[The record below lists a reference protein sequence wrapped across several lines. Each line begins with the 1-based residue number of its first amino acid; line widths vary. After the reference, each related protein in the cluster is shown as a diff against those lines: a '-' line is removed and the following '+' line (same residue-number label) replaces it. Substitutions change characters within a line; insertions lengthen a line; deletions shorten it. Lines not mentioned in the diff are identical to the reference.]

1 MKIYLSASNQTDN
14 MYNTQAQMSECDVC
28 YLIAQ
33 KTQDYLSSIN
43 GIECK
48 LGGKHDTMAN
58 KVKASNDFKAD
69 YHLCIHTNAGGGKG
83 TEVYI
88 APKNIN
94 DTIVNKV
101 YKNVANL
108 TPNPDRGIK
117 NGLHLYEVKYT
128 NANVK
133 CIYLEVEF
141 HDSYGD
147 WIFDNVD
154 KIAFAIAS
162 AFGQIKDVNYVT
174 SDNLFKVQ
182 LGAFTTLERAERYSK
197 ELKNKYNIDTYI
209 VKP

>member
-14 MYNTQAQMSECDVC
+14 MYNTQAKMTECDVC

-33 KTQDYLSSIN
+33 KTQDYLSSID

-48 LGGKHDTMAN
+48 LGSKHDTMVN

-69 YHLCIHTNAGGGKG
+69 YHVCIHTNAGGGKG

-94 DTIVNKV
+94 DVIVNKV

-117 NGLHLYEVKYT
+117 NGLYIYEVKYT
-128 NANVK
+128 NAK
-133 CIYLEVEF
+133 CIYIEVEF
-141 HDSYGD
+141 HDTYGD
-147 WIFDNVD
+147 WIFENVD
-154 KIAFAIAS
+154 EIAYAIAS
-162 AFGQIKDVNYVT
+162 SFGRVNDCNNIN
-174 SDNLFKVQ
+174 SCNLFKVQ
-182 LGAFTTLERAERYSK
+182 VGAFTTLERAERYSK
-197 ELKNKYNIDTYI
+197 ELKSKYNIDTYI
-209 VKP
+209 VRP

>member
-14 MYNTQAQMSECDVC
+14 IYNTQAQMSECDVC

-48 LGGKHDTMAN
+48 LGGKHDTMTY

-69 YHLCIHTNAGGGKG
+69 YHICIHTNAGGGKG

-94 DTIVNKV
+94 DVIVNKV

-117 NGLHLYEVKYT
+117 NGLNLYEVKYT
-128 NANVK
+128 NAK
-133 CIYLEVEF
+133 CIYIEVEF

-147 WIFDNVD
+147 WIFENVD
-154 KIAFAIAS
+154 EIAYAIAS
-162 AFGQIKDVNYVT
+162 SFGKVKDLNDVN
-174 SDNLFKVQ
+174 SCNLFKVQ

-197 ELKNKYNIDTYI
+197 ELKSKYNIDTYI

>member
-14 MYNTQAQMSECDVC
+14 IYNTQAKMSECDVC
-28 YLIAQ
+28 FLIAQ
-33 KTQDYLSSIN
+33 KIQDYLSSIN
-43 GIECK
+43 GIESK
-48 LGGKHDTMAN
+48 LGGKHDTMAS
-58 KVKASNDFKAD
+58 KVKASNEFGSD
-69 YHLCIHTNAGGGKG
+69 YHICIHTNAGGGKG

-117 NGLHLYEVKYT
+117 NGLFLYEVNHT
-128 NANVK
+128 NAK
-133 CIYLEVEF
+133 CIYIEVEF

-147 WIFDNVD
+147 WIFENIDE
-154 KIAFAIAS
+154 IAYAIAS
-162 AFGQIKDVNYVT
+162 SFGKVELYTTVN
-174 SDNLFKVQ
+174 SNNLFKVQ
-182 LGAFTTLERAERYSK
+182 VGAFTTLERAERYKK
-197 ELKNKYNIDTYI
+197 ELKSKYNIDTYI

>member
-14 MYNTQAQMSECDVC
+14 IYNTQAKMSECDVS

-43 GIECK
+43 GIESK
-48 LGGKHDTMAN
+48 LGGKYDTMAS
-58 KVKASNDFKAD
+58 KVKASNEFGSD
-69 YHLCIHTNAGGGKG
+69 YHISIHTNAGGGKG

-94 DTIVNKV
+94 DVIVNKV
-101 YKNVANL
+101 YQNVAIL

-117 NGLHLYEVKYT
+117 NGLNLYEVKYT
-128 NANVK
+128 NAK
-133 CIYLEVEF
+133 AIYIEVEF

-147 WIFDNVD
+147 WILENVD
-154 KIAFAIAS
+154 KIAYAIAS
-162 AFGQIKDVNYVT
+162 SFGQVKETNVVNSNT
-174 SDNLFKVQ
+174 LFKVQ
-182 LGAFTTLERAERYSK
+182 VGAFTTLERAERYSK
-197 ELKNKYNIDTYI
+197 ELKSKYNIDTYI

>member
-14 MYNTQAQMSECDVC
+14 IYNTQAKMSECDVS

-43 GIECK
+43 GIESK
-48 LGGKHDTMAN
+48 LGGKYDTMAS
-58 KVKASNDFKAD
+58 KVKASNEFGSD
-69 YHLCIHTNAGGGKG
+69 YHISIHTNAGGGKG

-94 DTIVNKV
+94 DVIVNKV
-101 YKNVANL
+101 YQNVAIL

-117 NGLHLYEVKYT
+117 NGLNLYEVKYT
-128 NANVK
+128 NAK
-133 CIYLEVEF
+133 AIYIEVEF

-147 WIFDNVD
+147 WILENVD
-154 KIAFAIAS
+154 KIAYAIAS
-162 AFGQIKDVNYVT
+162 SFGQLKETNVVNSNT
-174 SDNLFKVQ
+174 LFKVQ
-182 LGAFTTLERAERYSK
+182 VGAFTTLERAERYSK
-197 ELKNKYNIDTYI
+197 ELKSKYNIDTYI

>member
-14 MYNTQAQMSECDVC
+14 IYNTQAQMSECDVC

-33 KTQDYLSSIN
+33 KTQDYLSSID

-48 LGGKHDTMAN
+48 LGGKHDTMPH
-58 KVKASNDFKAD
+58 KVIASNNFKAD
-69 YHLCIHTNAGGGKG
+69 YHICIHTNAGGGKG

-101 YKNVANL
+101 YKKVSNL

-117 NGLHLYEVKYT
+117 NGLNLYEVKYT
-128 NANVK
+128 NAK
-133 CIYLEVEF
+133 CIYIEVEF

-147 WIFDNVD
+147 WIYDNVD
-154 KIAFAIAS
+154 EIAFAIAS
-162 AFGQIKDVNYVT
+162 SFGYVKET
-174 SDNLFKVQ
+174 NVVDSNNLFKVQ
-182 LGAFTTLERAERYSK
+182 VGAFRTLERAERYAK
-197 ELKNKYNIDTYI
+197 ELKSKYNIDTYI

>member
-14 MYNTQAQMSECDVC
+14 MYNTRAQMSECDVC

-48 LGGKHDTMAN
+48 LGGKLDTMAY
-58 KVKASNDFKAD
+58 KVKDSNDFKAD

-101 YKNVANL
+101 YNNVSNL

-117 NGLHLYEVKYT
+117 NGLFLYEVNYT
-128 NANVK
+128 NAK
-133 CIYLEVEF
+133 CIYIEVEF

-147 WIFDNVD
+147 WIFENVD
-154 KIAFAIAS
+154 EIAYAIAS
-162 AFGQIKDVNYVT
+162 SFGQVKVSNIIN
-174 SDNLFKVQ
+174 SNNLFKVQ
-182 LGAFTTLERAERYSK
+182 VGAFTTLERAERYKK
-197 ELKNKYNIDTYI
+197 ELKSKYNIDSYI

>member
-14 MYNTQAQMSECDVC
+14 KYNTQAQMSECDVC

-48 LGGKHDTMAN
+48 LGGKHDTMAS
-58 KVKASNDFKAD
+58 KVKASNDFESD
-69 YHLCIHTNAGGGKG
+69 YHVCIHTNAGGGKG

-101 YKNVANL
+101 YQNVAKL

-117 NGLHLYEVKYT
+117 NGLFLYEVNYT
-128 NANVK
+128 NAK

-147 WIFDNVD
+147 WIFENIDE
-154 KIAFAIAS
+154 IAYAIAS
-162 AFGQIKDVNYVT
+162 SFGKVMETKVVN
-174 SDNLFKVQ
+174 SKNLFKVQ
-182 LGAFTTLERAERYSK
+182 VGAFTTLERAERCKK
-197 ELKNKYNIDTYI
+197 ELKSNYNIDTYI

>member
-1 MKIYLSASNQTDN
+1 MRIYLSASNQTDN
-14 MYNTQAQMSECDVC
+14 IYNTQAQMSECDVC

-43 GIECK
+43 GIESK

-58 KVKASNDFKAD
+58 KVKASNEFESD
-69 YHLCIHTNAGGGKG
+69 YHICIHTNAGGGKG

-94 DTIVNKV
+94 DVIVNKV

-117 NGLHLYEVKYT
+117 NGLNLYEVKYT
-128 NANVK
+128 NAK
-133 CIYLEVEF
+133 CIYVEVEF

-147 WIFDNVD
+147 WIFENVD
-154 KIAFAIAS
+154 EIAYAIAS
-162 AFGQIKDVNYVT
+162 AFGQIKDINDVN
-174 SDNLFKVQ
+174 SCNLFKVQ
-182 LGAFTTLERAERYSK
+182 VGAFTTLERAERYSK
-197 ELKNKYNIDTYI
+197 ELKSKYNIDTYI

>member
-14 MYNTQAQMSECDVC
+14 IYNTKAKMSECDVC

-43 GIECK
+43 GIESK
-48 LGGKHDTMAN
+48 LGGKHDTMAS
-58 KVKASNDFKAD
+58 KVKASNDFEAN
-69 YHLCIHTNAGGGKG
+69 YHVCIHTNAGGGKG

-108 TPNPDRGIK
+108 SPNPDRGIK
-117 NGLHLYEVKYT
+117 NGLNLYEVKYT
-128 NANVK
+128 NAK
-133 CIYLEVEF
+133 AIYIEVEF

-147 WIFDNVD
+147 WIFENIDE
-154 KIAFAIAS
+154 IAYAIAS
-162 AFGQIKDVNYVT
+162 SFGKVELYKTVN
-174 SDNLFKVQ
+174 SNNLFKVQ
-182 LGAFTTLERAERYSK
+182 VGAFTTLERAERYSK
-197 ELKNKYNIDTYI
+197 ELKSKYNIDTYI

>member
-14 MYNTQAQMSECDVC
+14 IYNTQAKMSECDVC

-33 KTQDYLSSIN
+33 KTQDYLSSID

-48 LGGKHDTMAN
+48 LGGKHDTMAS
-58 KVKASNDFKAD
+58 KVKASNDFEAE
-69 YHLCIHTNAGGGKG
+69 YHICIHTNAGGGKG

-94 DTIVNKV
+94 DVIVNKV

-117 NGLHLYEVKYT
+117 NVLYLYEVNYT
-128 NANVK
+128 NAK
-133 CIYLEVEF
+133 CIYIEVEF

-147 WIFDNVD
+147 WIFENVD
-154 KIAFAIAS
+154 EIAYAIAS
-162 AFGQIKDVNYVT
+162 SFGKVELYNTVN
-174 SDNLFKVQ
+174 SNNLFKVQ
-182 LGAFTTLERAERYSK
+182 VGAFTTLERAEIYKK
-197 ELKNKYNIDTYI
+197 ELKSKYNIDTYI

>member
-14 MYNTQAQMSECDVC
+14 KYNTQAQMSECDVC

-48 LGGKHDTMAN
+48 LGGKLDTMAS
-58 KVKASNDFKAD
+58 KVKASNDFEAE
-69 YHLCIHTNAGGGKG
+69 YHICIHTNAGGGKG

-101 YKNVANL
+101 YQNVANL

-117 NGLHLYEVKYT
+117 NGLNLYEVKYT
-128 NANVK
+128 NAK
-133 CIYLEVEF
+133 CIYIEVEF

-147 WIFDNVD
+147 WIFENVD
-154 KIAFAIAS
+154 EIAYAIAS
-162 AFGQIKDVNYVT
+162 SFGQVKETNVVN
-174 SDNLFKVQ
+174 SNNLFKVQ
-182 LGAFTTLERAERYSK
+182 VGAFTTLERAERYKK
-197 ELKNKYNIDTYI
+197 ELKSKYNIDTYI

>member
-58 KVKASNDFKAD
+58 KVKASNDFKAE
-69 YHLCIHTNAGGGKG
+69 YHICIHTNAGGGKG

-101 YKNVANL
+101 YQNVANL
-108 TPNPDRGIK
+108 TPNPDRGVK
-117 NGLHLYEVKYT
+117 NGLNLYEVKYT
-128 NANVK
+128 NK

-141 HDSYGD
+141 HDTYGD
-147 WIFDNVD
+147 WIFENVD
-154 KIAFAIAS
+154 EIAYAIAS
-162 AFGQIKDVNYVT
+162 AFGKVNNLNDVNSY
-174 SDNLFKVQ
+174 NLFKVQ
-182 LGAFTTLERAERYSK
+182 VGAFTTLERAERYSN
-197 ELKNKYNIDTYI
+197 ELKSKYNINTYI

>member
-14 MYNTQAQMSECDVC
+14 MYNTRAQMSECDVC

-33 KTQDYLSSIN
+33 KTQDYISSIN

-48 LGGKHDTMAN
+48 LGDKHDTMAN

-69 YHLCIHTNAGGGKG
+69 YHVCIHTNAGGGKG

-88 APKNIN
+88 APKNR
-94 DTIVNKV
+94 DDVIVNKV

-117 NGLHLYEVKYT
+117 NGLSLYEVKYT
-128 NANVK
+128 NAK
-133 CIYLEVEF
+133 CIYIEVEF

-147 WIFDNVD
+147 WIFENVD
-154 KIAFAIAS
+154 EIAYAIAS
-162 AFGQIKDVNYVT
+162 AFCQVKVTNVVN
-174 SDNLFKVQ
+174 SNNLFKVQ
-182 LGAFTTLERAERYSK
+182 VGAFTTLERAERYSK
-197 ELKNKYNIDTYI
+197 ELKSKYNIDSYI

>member
-48 LGGKHDTMAN
+48 LGGKHDTMAR
-58 KVKASNDFKAD
+58 KVIDSNVFESE
-69 YHLCIHTNAGGGKG
+69 YHICIHTNAGGGKG

-94 DTIVNKV
+94 DVIVNKV
-101 YKNVANL
+101 YQKVANL

-117 NGLHLYEVKYT
+117 NGLNLYEIKYT
-128 NANVK
+128 NAK

-147 WIFDNVD
+147 WIIENVD
-154 KIAFAIAS
+154 EIAYAIAS
-162 AFGQIKDVNYVT
+162 SFGKVEICNTVN
-174 SDNLFKVQ
+174 SNNLFKVQ
-182 LGAFTTLERAERYSK
+182 VGAFTTLERAERYSK
-197 ELKNKYNIDTYI
+197 ELKSKYNIDTYI

>member
-101 YKNVANL
+101 YQNVAKL
-108 TPNPDRGIK
+108 TPNPDRGLK
-117 NGLHLYEVKYT
+117 NGLNLYEIKYT
-128 NANVK
+128 NK
-133 CIYLEVEF
+133 GIYIEVEF

-147 WIFDNVD
+147 WIIENVD
-154 KIAFAIAS
+154 EIAYAIAS
-162 AFGQIKDVNYVT
+162 AFGQVKDSNDVNSY
-174 SDNLFKVQ
+174 NLFKVQ
-182 LGAFTTLERAERYSK
+182 VGAFTTLERAERYSK

>member
-14 MYNTQAQMSECDVC
+14 IYNTQAKMSECDVC

-48 LGGKHDTMAN
+48 LGGKHDTMTS
-58 KVKASNDFKAD
+58 KVKASNDFEAE
-69 YHLCIHTNAGGGKG
+69 YHICIHTNAGGGKG

-94 DTIVNKV
+94 DVIVNKV
-101 YKNVANL
+101 YKNVSNL

-117 NGLHLYEVKYT
+117 TVLYLYEVNYT
-128 NANVK
+128 NAK
-133 CIYLEVEF
+133 CIYIEVEF

-147 WIFDNVD
+147 WIFKNVD
-154 KIAFAIAS
+154 EIAYAIAS
-162 AFGQIKDVNYVT
+162 SFGKVELYNTVN
-174 SDNLFKVQ
+174 SNNLFKVQ
-182 LGAFTTLERAERYSK
+182 VGAFTTLERAEIYKK
-197 ELKNKYNIDTYI
+197 ELKSKYNIDTYI

>member
-48 LGGKHDTMAN
+48 LGGKHETMAS
-58 KVKASNDFKAD
+58 KVKASNDFKTD
-69 YHLCIHTNAGGGKG
+69 YHICIHTNAGGGKG

-101 YKNVANL
+101 YQNVAKL

-117 NGLHLYEVKYT
+117 NGLNLYEVKYT
-128 NANVK
+128 NAK
-133 CIYLEVEF
+133 CIYVEVEF

-147 WIFDNVD
+147 WIFENVD
-154 KIAFAIAS
+154 EIAYAIAS
-162 AFGQIKDVNYVT
+162 AFGQVKDLNDVN
-174 SDNLFKVQ
+174 SCNLFKVQ
-182 LGAFTTLERAERYSK
+182 VGAFTTLERAERYAK
-197 ELKNKYNIDTYI
+197 ELKSKYNIDTYI

>member
-14 MYNTQAQMSECDVC
+14 IYNTQAKMSECDVC
-28 YLIAQ
+28 FLIAQ

-43 GIECK
+43 GIESK
-48 LGGKHDTMAN
+48 LGGKHDTMVS
-58 KVKASNDFKAD
+58 KVKASNDFESD
-69 YHLCIHTNAGGGKG
+69 YHICIHTNAGGGKG

-101 YKNVANL
+101 YQNVSNL

-117 NGLHLYEVKYT
+117 NGLYLYEVNYT
-128 NANVK
+128 NAK
-133 CIYLEVEF
+133 SIYIEVEF

-147 WIFDNVD
+147 WIFKNVD
-154 KIAFAIAS
+154 QIAYAIAS
-162 AFGQIKDVNYVT
+162 SFGQVKETNVVN
-174 SDNLFKVQ
+174 SKKLFKVQ
-182 LGAFTTLERAERYSK
+182 VGAFTTLERAERYKK
-197 ELKNKYNIDTYI
+197 ELKSKYNIDTYI

>member
-14 MYNTQAQMSECDVC
+14 IYNTKAQMSECDVC

-48 LGGKHDTMAN
+48 LGGKHDTMTN
-58 KVKASNDFKAD
+58 KVKASNDFESD
-69 YHLCIHTNAGGGKG
+69 YHVCIHTNAGGGKG

-88 APKNIN
+88 APKNI
-94 DTIVNKV
+94 DDVIVNKV
-101 YKNVANL
+101 YKNVSTL

-154 KIAFAIAS
+154 KIAYAIAS

>member
-1 MKIYLSASNQTDN
+1 MKIYLSASNQTN
-14 MYNTQAQMSECDVC
+14 NIYNTHAQMSECDVC

-33 KTQDYLSSIN
+33 KTQDYISSID

-48 LGGKHDTMAN
+48 LGGKHDTMVN
-58 KVKASNDFKAD
+58 KVKASNDFKSD

-94 DTIVNKV
+94 DPIVNKV
-101 YKNVANL
+101 YQNVAIL
-108 TPNPDRGIK
+108 TPNQDRGIK
-117 NGLHLYEVKYT
+117 SGLFLYEVKYT
-128 NANVK
+128 NAK
-133 CIYLEVEF
+133 CIYIEVEF

-147 WIFDNVD
+147 WIFENVD
-154 KIAFAIAS
+154 EIAYAIAS
-162 AFGQIKDVNYVT
+162 SFGQVKETNVVN
-174 SDNLFKVQ
+174 SHNLFKVQ